1 VPLYFKVNITNSE
14 IFVII
19 PCYNEATVV
28 RNTVTEVVEQGYKV
42 VVVDDCS
49 VDSSKK
55 QLQGLKLYYLRHRT
69 NMGQGAALQTGI
81 EFAKKKGAKYFV
93 TFDADGQHDCRDIPV
108 MVEVLQKN
116 RSDIVFGSR
125 FLPGAQ
131 TNISGA
137 RSFVLNVA
145 RYVNYLVSGILLS
158 DAYNGLR
165 VFNAKAA
172 GFLKITENK
181 MAHATEIQLLVAKNK
196 LSYSEFPNNIQYNE
210 YTKRKGLRNI
220 DGLKIVFEILLFKIF
235 R

>member
-1 VPLYFKVNITNSE
+1 
-14 IFVII
+14 VII
-19 PCYNEATVV
+19 PCYNEASVVKDTVADV
-28 RNTVTEVVEQGYKV
+28 LDRGYKV
-42 VVVDDCS
+42 IVVDDGS
-49 VDSSKK
+49 KDNSKK
-55 QLQGLKLYYLRHRT
+55 QLSSLPISYLRHRT

-81 EFAKKKGAKYFV
+81 EYAKRKGARYFV
-93 TFDADGQHDCRDIPV
+93 TFDADGQHDSKDIAG
-108 MVEVLQKN
+108 MIKILIENK
-116 RSDIVFGSR
+116 SDIVFGSR
-125 FLPGAQ
+125 FLPGSQ

-165 VFNAKAA
+165 IFNAKAA
-172 GFLKITENK
+172 DLLKITENK
-181 MAHATEIQLLVAKNK
+181 MAHATEIQMLVAKNK
-196 LSYSEFPNNIQYNE
+196 LSYSEFPTNIQYNE

>member
-1 VPLYFKVNITNSE
+1 
-14 IFVII
+14 VII

-28 RNTVTEVVEQGYKV
+28 RNTVTEILDQGYNV

-49 VDSSKK
+49 RDNSKR
-55 QLQGLKLYYLRHRT
+55 QLDGLPLYYLRHRT

-81 EFAKKKGAKYFV
+81 EFARRKGAQYFV
-93 TFDADGQHDCRDIPV
+93 TFDADGQHDCKDIPGMAEV
-108 MVEVLQKN
+108 MLKN
-116 RSDIVFGSR
+116 KADIVFGSR
-125 FLPGAQ
+125 FLPGSQ

-145 RYVNYLVSGILLS
+145 RYVNYLVSGI
-158 DAYNGLR
+158 
-165 VFNAKAA
+165 AA

-181 MAHATEIQLLVAKNK
+181 MAHATEIQMLVAKNK
-196 LSYSEFPNNIQYNE
+196 LTYSEFPNNIQYNE